1 MRILLV
7 EDDADLA
14 EVVALGLRNA
24 AYAVDVVGTCA
35 GAEAVLRTTDVD
47 VACIDLGLPD
57 GDGLDLLRRLAPVP
71 GMPRTGMPGAGTS
84 RRGMPGA
91 GGLRRPRRVLVLTA
105 RDAVADRVAGL
116 DAGAD
121 DYLVKPF
128 HFPELLARVRAL
140 GRRGDDP
147 GATLRVGDLVLDEPA
162 QRVWRAG
169 TEVQL
174 TARELSLLRYFMHH
188 PGRVLPAEEL
198 LEHVWDANADPF
210 TTSVRVI
217 LSRLRRKLGD
227 PAPIVTVTGAGYRL
241 EEPS

>member
-24 AYAVDVVGTCA
+24 AYAVDVAA
-35 GAEAVLRTTDVD
+35 GCAEAEELLRTTDFD
-47 VACIDLGLPD
+47 VACVDLGLPD
-57 GDGLDLLRRLAPVP
+57 GDGLDLLRGLARP
-71 GMPRTGMPGAGTS
+71 GGD
-84 RRGMPGA
+84 
-91 GGLRRPRRVLVLTA
+91 GLRRPRRVLVLTA

-128 HFPELLARVRAL
+128 HFAELLARLRAL
-140 GRRGDDP
+140 GRRGDAR
-147 GATLRVGDLVLDEPA
+147 GATLRVGDLVLDESA
-162 QRVWRAG
+162 HRAWRAG
-169 TEVQL
+169 RELQL
-174 TARELSLLRYFMHH
+174 TARELSMLRYFLHH
-188 PGRVLPAEEL
+188 PGQVLPAEEL

-217 LSRLRRKLGD
+217 LSRLRRKLGE
-227 PAPIVTVTGAGYRL
+227 PAPIVTITGAGYRL
-241 EEPS
+241 EVPS